1 MVELD
6 RPTINDETVE
16 DLVAFLYA
24 LSSDRLVARLAADEG
39 DSEGGIGG
47 VLNGTESMTGHT
59 RVSLSK

>member
-24 LSSDRLVARLAADEG
+24 LSSDRLVARLAAAEG
-39 DSEGGIGG
+39 DSKEG
-47 VLNGTESMTGHT
+47 VE
-59 RVSLSK
+59 RVRLQLAGDEPEAAAVR